1 MSKLVDIGKEVLR
14 KEADA
19 ILNVMACLNDDFEKA
34 VDIVAQCRGRVVMT
48 GIGKSGLICKKI
60 ASTLSSIG
68 VSAIFLHPADSIHG
82 DLGILQN
89 GDVVIVVSNSG
100 ETEELIKVLP
110 WIRRMDI
117 AMVVITGAPESTI
130 AKYGDIVLG
139 VTVAEACPHNVVPTS
154 STTATLALGDALA
167 IALMDKRGFSIEDF
181 ASLHPGGTLGR
192 KLVLTVEELMHTGDQ
207 LERVSGHAHGDVIF
221 EISSKRL
228 GVTAVLCSISSGV
241 LWGSVSDKVG
251 RRFGSMYAYIVLAFS
266 YLIFAFWTN
275 LPGLYIS
282 TIIYGFTI
290 SSIPVILAAAAG
302 DAVGPRLAPAG
313 LGCITLFF
321 GIGQAFGPAV
331 AGYIKDVT
339 GSFTGAFVLSTFV
352 SFAGAA
358 GSLFLRKKA

>member
-139 VTVAEACPHNVVPTS
+139 VIVAEACPHNVVPTS

-207 LERVSGHAHGDVIF
+207 LPSVFQDTPMGDVIF

-228 GVTAVLCSISSGV
+228 GVTAVLNTDGELVGV
-241 LWGSVSDKVG
+241 VTDGDLRRAIERYDNVLSKRASDVMTKNPKAIKKG
-251 RRFGSMYAYIVLAFS
+251 A
-266 YLIFAFWTN
+266 
-275 LPGLYIS
+275 
-282 TIIYGFTI
+282 
-290 SSIPVILAAAAG
+290 LAANALKIMEEFSITSLFVVEKEG
-302 DAVGPRLAPAG
+302 EKRPAG
-313 LGCITLFF
+313 IIHIHDLL
-321 GIGQAFGPAV
+321 
-331 AGYIKDVT
+331 
-339 GSFTGAFVLSTFV
+339 
-352 SFAGAA
+352 
-358 GSLFLRKKA
+358 KAKIA